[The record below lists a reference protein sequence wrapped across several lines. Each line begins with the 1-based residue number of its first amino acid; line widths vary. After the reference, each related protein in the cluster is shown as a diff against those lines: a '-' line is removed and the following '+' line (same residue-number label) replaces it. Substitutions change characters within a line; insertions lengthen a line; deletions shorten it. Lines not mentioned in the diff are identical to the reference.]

1 MYEQFVEL
9 TDKLFWDGYTE
20 QLARENPER
29 FQFELTDFL
38 NNYQGTDNGR

>member
-9 TDKLFWDGYTE
+9 ADQLFWDGCAE
-20 QLARENPER
+20 QLSRENPER

-38 NNYQGTDNGR
+38 NNYQDDEHGR